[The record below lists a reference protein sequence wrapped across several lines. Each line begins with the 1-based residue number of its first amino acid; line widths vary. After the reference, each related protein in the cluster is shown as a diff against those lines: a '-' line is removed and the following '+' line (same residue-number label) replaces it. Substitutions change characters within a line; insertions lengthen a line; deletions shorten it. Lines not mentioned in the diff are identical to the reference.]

1 MREREKSVATDVLE
15 KPVIP
20 RRSSSRRVLGALWTS
35 IGTALSSLRGNW
47 FRSFLTILGVV
58 IGVAS
63 VIILVAFG
71 EGARKEITGHIDTLG
86 TNVAVIV
93 PGKMRG
99 QMNFNPTGGLG
110 LSNLSHR
117 DVEAVRS
124 VRGVRR
130 AAPITFLGGGVY
142 YKEKP
147 ASICMPIATTPDFYA
162 IRRIQTASG
171 RFLGAEDQNRSVC
184 VLGVGV
190 RKDLFG
196 EADPIGKEI
205 TVNEHPYRVIG
216 TVRERNVGSG
226 LFGGDEL
233 DAIIYLPLS
242 TVEHVTK
249 TSQLH
254 RIMVEVE
261 PSAEPDTVSEAVRAR
276 MQESHRGRDD
286 FSILRAK
293 ELLDMFYRVFSLLA
307 ALLIGITSI
316 SLVVGGI
323 GIMNI
328 MLVSVT
334 ERTRE
339 IGIRKTVGARRS
351 DIFWQFLT
359 EAVTLSLLGG
369 VLGILLAVVV
379 CRLVQFWLPLKPEI
393 ALGSVFLGFGV
404 CVAVGVTSGVL
415 PAVAAARKDPI
426 EAIRYE

>member
-1 MREREKSVATDVLE
+1 
-15 KPVIP
+15 
-20 RRSSSRRVLGALWTS
+20 
-35 IGTALSSLRGNW
+35 
-47 FRSFLTILGVV
+47 
-58 IGVAS
+58 
-63 VIILVAFG
+63 
-71 EGARKEITGHIDTLG
+71 
-86 TNVAVIV
+86 
-93 PGKMRG
+93 
-99 QMNFNPTGGLG
+99 
-110 LSNLSHR
+110 
-117 DVEAVRS
+117 
-124 VRGVRR
+124 
-130 AAPITFLGGGVY
+130 
-142 YKEKP
+142 
-147 ASICMPIATTPDFYA
+147 
-162 IRRIQTASG
+162 
-171 RFLGAEDQNRSVC
+171 VC